1 MEINNS
7 MQQSIGSIQQAIGIA
22 TLKRSLGQDAQSMEA
37 LLQGFQ
43 STNAKIMENSVTP
56 HKGGTIDISV

>member
-7 MQQSIGSIQQAIGIA
+7 MQQSIGSIRQAIGIA
-22 TLKRSLGQDAQSMEA
+22 TLKKSLSQDAQSMAA

-43 STNAKIMENSVTP
+43 STNARIMESSVTP
-56 HKGGTIDISV
+56 YKGGTIDIRA

>member
-7 MQQSIGSIQQAIGIA
+7 MQQSLSSIHQAIGIA
-22 TLKRSLGQDAQSMEA
+22 TLKKSLSQDAQSMAA

-43 STNAKIMENSVTP
+43 STNARIMENSVTP
-56 HKGGTIDISV
+56 HKGGTIDIRV

>member
-7 MQQSIGSIQQAIGIA
+7 MQQSISSIHQAIGIA
-22 TLKRSLGQDAQSMEA
+22 TLKKSLSQDTQSMAA

-43 STNAKIMENSVTP
+43 NTNAKIMENSVTP
-56 HKGGTIDISV
+56 YKGGTIDIRV

>member
-7 MQQSIGSIQQAIGIA
+7 MQQSISSIQQAIGIA
-22 TLKRSLGQDAQSMEA
+22 TLKKSLGQDAQTMAA

-56 HKGGTIDISV
+56 YKGGTIDIRV

>member
-7 MQQSIGSIQQAIGIA
+7 MQQSISSIREAIGVA
-22 TLKRSLGQDAQSMEA
+22 TLKKSLSQDAQSMSA

-43 STNAKIMENSVTP
+43 STNARIMENSITP
-56 HKGGTIDISV
+56 HKGGTIDIRV